1 MGLLIAFFHA
11 SDQSCADAATLAIN
25 DTNAQSFLSRRH
37 PLIRL
42 FMQNQC
48 AAGPG
53 LEAAGNKKTTTPWS
67 LPAPPAFVAYEFFR
81 LLLLVA

>member
-53 LEAAGNKKTTTPWS
+53 LGAAGNKKNHDALELTSSPG
-67 LPAPPAFVAYEFFR
+67 LR
-81 LLLLVA
+81 GL